1 MLLSFF
7 TEQNGISMHATRL
20 EKRRF
25 SLQVLCQYVLILL
38 GTLSSTFSIALDSNT
53 PTLSIVTEDLP
64 PYQFLSSNGEL
75 KGYSFEV
82 VNLLLEEA
90 GEKPTISTFPWARAY
105 KIASTTKNTAIFSVA
120 KNAARLPHFHWVGKL
135 HSEKYI
141 FITLKSN
148 HHIKVENLDQVKQ
161 YTTAVTRSNV
171 TDQLLTRLEFP
182 NIERT
187 ASFDQ
192 SLHMLLR
199 KRVDLVI
206 ATREALKYYH
216 FSSNIDLQKLTEVY
230 QLKDHSSDIYFAI
243 NIASDQA
250 LVDRLK
256 EAFKKIESDGHISSL
271 RKKWGMDNLN
281 QLSASLLR

>member
-1 MLLSFF
+1 
-7 TEQNGISMHATRL
+7 MHTTKL
-20 EKRRF
+20 ENRRF
-25 SLQVLCQYVLILL
+25 LFQVWYRLVVTLICVLF
-38 GTLSSTFSIALDSNT
+38 STFSIAFDSKV

-64 PYQFLSSNGEL
+64 PYQFLSSSGEL

-82 VNLLLEEA
+82 ISLLLEEA
-90 GEKPTISTFPWARAY
+90 GETPNISTFPWARAY

-120 KNAARLPHFHWVGKL
+120 KTASRLPHFHWVGKL

-148 HHIKVENLDQVKQ
+148 RHIKAENLDQIKQ

-171 TDQLLTRLEFP
+171 TDQLLTRLDFP

-187 ASFDQ
+187 ANFDQ

-230 QLKDHSSDIYFAI
+230 QLQGHSSDIYFAI

-256 EAFKKIESDGHISSL
+256 AAYKKIESDGHISSL